1 MCRGLALALLLLT
14 GLLPTA
20 AAAQRMQFRH
30 LGMDEG
36 LPSSL
41 VSDILQ
47 DCRGFMWIGTAH
59 GVSRYDGHRF
69 RTYGA
74 SSDSAHALPVGL
86 VDHLYEDHTST
97 LWAVTVAGLSRYDG
111 RIDGFV
117 TYPADSITRD
127 VTAELRARA
136 EATADSSARG
146 DAMRAHPQ
154 VTAVLQDHR
163 GRLLVGT
170 TVGLYLLDR
179 RTGRSTFLPLTAGRN
194 GPVRHA
200 VAAIFEDRSKR
211 LWVGTRQGL
220 FRIGDS
226 TQATKVWDETPGAL
240 GHLADPYVRALA
252 QDSSGGIWVGTR
264 NGGVARI
271 DQRTDRLTTFKHRI
285 DNPGS
290 LAGNRIT
297 RLLADRTRGGVW
309 IGVENAGV
317 DYFDPRSGTFVHHRH
332 DPNDPMSIRSNSIWA
347 LYQDAGGLLWVGTFS
362 GGLDVTMRN
371 SAAIQLFQSVPGNA
385 SSLSFNA
392 VPGFGEDRAHRIWVV
407 TDGGGVNLFD
417 PLTGLFEHFT
427 TLNSRLGADAVLSV
441 AQERDGTAW
450 FATWGGGLNRFD
462 ARTRSFSAFT
472 TDNSDIPHDNLY
484 EVMVTRAG
492 EVWVGTDNGVVAQLD
507 RARGRFGRRFR
518 VTPKDFDP
526 ASVLM
531 MRELADG
538 RFAVGLRD
546 GGLVI
551 LDPRTGDLD
560 AFSASTDSTRGIAS
574 NEVRTVHEGRDGA
587 LWVGTDEGL
596 DRLDLRR
603 RRREHFGTAHGLPS
617 AYIDGIL
624 DDGAGQLWISTDHG
638 LSRLDP
644 ARKTFRTLTRL
655 DGLQGNEFLMRSAF
669 RGSDGTL
676 YFGGNQG
683 FNAIRPDRLVENT
696 RPPRIVFTNLLIFNR
711 TVTPRSADS
720 PLRQVLHETSEL
732 TLDHSQNVLTFEF
745 AALDFSAPEK
755 TRYAYRL
762 IGFDSEWQH
771 VGEQHTASY
780 TNLAPGHYTLRV
792 KASNGDGVWN
802 ETGNSLSLTITP
814 PVWGTWWFQLSVAV
828 IVLLAILRLWR
839 FQQQRR
845 LEIALS
851 QQALQDPLTGL
862 SNRLLFRDRVETALL
877 RLQRERVGGNR
888 SAVTLAEDP
897 QVAVLFLDLDNFKTV
912 NDSLGHHA
920 GDQLLRI
927 VSSRLLNATRGSDT
941 VARFGG
947 DEFAVLL
954 ENMRSAEDAYVVADR
969 ITSSLRAPVP
979 VGTTGQPRE
988 ARVGVSIGIAFAD
1001 MPLDATELLRNA
1013 DAAMYRAKREG
1024 KGRYMVFDPQ
1034 LVAAAEE
1041 QLDLEHGI
1049 ALAQERGEMAVVYQ
1063 PIVDLASGHV
1073 TGAEALLRWTH
1084 PTRGA
1089 ISPARFIPLAESSG
1103 VILELGQWALHT
1115 ACRAAAS
1122 WPAREDGQAAG
1133 VSVNVSWRQL
1143 LHPMLLA
1150 DVEAALASTGLAS
1163 ARLTLEIT
1171 ESVLMQDTVAALRVL
1186 HSLKAFGVRLAV
1198 DDFGTGYS
1206 SLRYLQQF
1214 PIDMLKIDK
1223 SFVDNVAGGVQDA
1236 ALARM
1241 IIGLGESLGLDLV
1254 AEGVEHASQRDLLL
1268 TMGCVFGQG
1277 YLFAQPLSDA
1287 EVSQVLAEHR
1297 PLFTPVDGDV
1307 PLRSDALE
1315 LIAPA

>member
-1 MCRGLALALLLLT
+1 MRHRVVVLVLAVVACVT
-14 GLLPTA
+14 PA
-20 AAAQRMQFRH
+20 RASAQRLQFRH
-30 LGMDEG
+30 LGMDDG

-47 DCRGFMWIGTAH
+47 DARGFMWIGTAH

-74 SSDSAHALPVGL
+74 STDSANSLPVGL

-97 LWAVTVAGLSRYDG
+97 LWVVTVAGLSRYDG
-111 RIDGFV
+111 RLDGFV
-117 TYPADSITRD
+117 TYSADSITRD
-127 VTAELRARA
+127 LVTTERA
-136 EATADSSARG
+136 G
-146 DAMRAHPQ
+146 DPPRVRPQ
-154 VTAVLQDHR
+154 VTSVLQDHR

-170 TVGLYLLDR
+170 TVGLYALDR
-179 RTGRSTFLPLTAGRN
+179 HTGRSTLVPLTEGSTAAA
-194 GPVRHA
+194 RHSIA
-200 VAAIFEDRSKR
+200 VLFEDRSQR
-211 LWVGTRQGL
+211 LWVGTREGL
-220 FRIGDS
+220 FRLGDS
-226 TQATKVWDETPGAL
+226 THPPQRWTAAPGAH
-240 GHLADPYVRALA
+240 GQLADAYVRALA
-252 QDSSGGIWVGTR
+252 QDSAGGIWVGTL

-271 DQRTDRLTTFKHRI
+271 DQRTDALTSFRHDAAYT
-285 DNPGS
+285 GS

-297 RLLADRTRGGVW
+297 RVMADRTRGGVW

-371 SAAIQLFQSVPGNA
+371 SAAIQLFQSVSGNTA
-385 SSLSFNA
+385 SLSYNA
-392 VPGFGEDRAHRIWVV
+392 VPGFGEDREHRIWVV
-407 TDGGGVNLFD
+407 TDGGGVNRLD
-417 PLTGLFEHFT
+417 PLTGRFERFT
-427 TLNSRLGADAVLSV
+427 TRNSGIAVDAVLSV
-441 AQERDGTAW
+441 AQERDGTTW

-462 ARTRSFSAFT
+462 ARTQTFT
-472 TDNSDIPHDNLY
+472 ALTTANSDIPHDNLY

-492 EVWVGTDNGVVAQLD
+492 EVWVGADNGFVALLD
-507 RARGRFGRRFR
+507 PATGRFIKRFLA
-518 VTPKDFDP
+518 TPRGFDA

-531 MRELADG
+531 LRELADG

-551 LDPRTGDLD
+551 LDPRTG
-560 AFSASTDSTRGIAS
+560 ARVEFSASSDSTRGIAS
-574 NEVRTVHEGRDGA
+574 NVVRALYEERDGV

-596 DRLDLRR
+596 DRVDLRT
-603 RRREHFGTAHGLPS
+603 RRREHFGTGDGLAS
-617 AYIDGIL
+617 AFVDGIL
-624 DDGAGQLWISTDHG
+624 EDAARQLWISTDHG

-644 ARKTFRTLTRL
+644 VTKTFRTLTRL

-669 RGSDGTL
+669 RSSDGTL

-696 RPPRIVFTNLLIFNR
+696 RPPRIVFTNLLVFNH
-711 TVTPRSADS
+711 TVTPRSPDS

-732 TLDHSQNVLTFEF
+732 TLAHSQNVLTFEF
-745 AALDFSAPEK
+745 SALDFSAPEK

-762 IGFDSEWQH
+762 IGFDNDWQY

-780 TNLAPGHYTLRV
+780 TNLAPGHYTLQV

-802 ETGNSLSLTITP
+802 ETGTSLSLTITP
-814 PVWGTWWFQLSVAV
+814 PVWLTWWFQLSVAV
-828 IVLLAILRLWR
+828 IVMLAVLRLWR

-862 SNRLLFRDRVETALL
+862 SNRVLFRDRVETALV
-877 RLQRERVGGNR
+877 RLQRDRVGSHR
-888 SAVTLAEDP
+888 SPVTLAEDP

-969 ITSSLRAPVP
+969 ITNSLRAPVP
-979 VGTTGQPRE
+979 VGTTAQPRE

-1001 MPLDATELLRNA
+1001 TPLDATELLRNA
-1013 DAAMYRAKREG
+1013 DAAMYRAKGEG
-1024 KGRYMVFDPQ
+1024 KGRYVVFDPQ

-1049 ALAQERGEMAVVYQ
+1049 ALAQERGQMSVVYQ
-1063 PIVDLASGHV
+1063 PIVDLASGTV

-1084 PTRGA
+1084 PTRGS

-1103 VILELGQWALHT
+1103 VILELGQWALQT
-1115 ACRAAAS
+1115 ACRAAAA
-1122 WPAREDGQAAG
+1122 WPLDGNGHAPG

-1150 DVEAALASTGLAS
+1150 DVEAALGSTGLAP

-1171 ESVLMQDTVAALRVL
+1171 ESVLMQDTTAALRVL

-1241 IIGLGESLGLDLV
+1241 IIGLGESLGLGLV
-1254 AEGVEHASQRDLLL
+1254 AEGVEHANQRDLLL
-1268 TMGCVFGQG
+1268 AMGCEFGQG
-1277 YLFAQPLSDA
+1277 YLFARPLS
-1287 EVSQVLAEHR
+1287 EEQLRQVLANRR
-1297 PLFTPVDGDV
+1297 PLFV
-1307 PLRSDALE
+1307 PADPTTRTRSDTFE